1 MSPPTLMRIIR
12 LKKLPCLIGLFPSYK
27 YMQWPEKHDYGFQLM
42 SPTENQF
49 DGTWHEMM
57 AIYPNFLKEEYPYL
71 DWQG

>member
-1 MSPPTLMRIIR
+1 
-12 LKKLPCLIGLFPSYK
+12 
-27 YMQWPEKHDYGFQLM
+27 MQWPEKHDYGFQLM